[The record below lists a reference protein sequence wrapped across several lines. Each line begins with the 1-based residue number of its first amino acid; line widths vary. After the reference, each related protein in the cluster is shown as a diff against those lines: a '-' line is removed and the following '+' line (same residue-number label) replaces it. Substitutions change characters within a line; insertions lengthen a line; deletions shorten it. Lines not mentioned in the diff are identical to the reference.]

1 MYYSYILKS
10 EQTSRHYYGHCED
23 LEVRLKRHNGG
34 KVRSTKAYLPWKI
47 QFFEEFQTR
56 PEAASREKFYKS
68 IDGYHWLKS
77 SGII

>member
-10 EQTSRHYYGHCED
+10 EKTSRHYYGHCED
-23 LEVRLKRHNGG
+23 LEVRLKRHNSG

-47 QFFEEFQTR
+47 HFFEEFATR
-56 PEAASREKFYKS
+56 PEATSREKFYKS
-68 IDGYHWLKS
+68 IDGYHWLRD